1 MAAVVVLHRLCWEYR
16 FVTKPK
22 SSVGCVRAMSTTV
35 DKVNGVNYRIR
46 VFEVRQSTRFATWL
60 AGLRDERARA
70 RILKRIDR
78 VQTGSL
84 GDVGAVGER
93 D

>member
-1 MAAVVVLHRLCWEYR
+1 M
-16 FVTKPK
+16 
-22 SSVGCVRAMSTTV
+22 
-35 DKVNGVNYRIR
+35 
-46 VFEVRQSTRFATWL
+46 FEVRQATRFATWL

-78 VQTGSL
+78 AQAGSL

-93 D
+93 V